1 MKKTN
6 IKPEVAKV
14 TIEVPLGWKRIE
26 SAYAWRKLKKMKRDE
41 QIEVISNPE
50 RYPCLVKLDCFINEK
65 YANYLFLYIAEQA

>member
-14 TIEVPLGWKRIE
+14 TIEVPFGWQRIE
-26 SAYAWRKLKKMKRDE
+26 SAYAWRRLKKMRRDE

-50 RYPCLVKLDCFINEK
+50 RYPCLVRLDCFINEK